1 MNELLKIP
9 MTELIKDFREMPGES
24 HAQRFCFVLGAGASI
39 SSGIKSGQQLVA
51 IWEEYLKSRYGEAH
65 EAWKQ
70 KHNITPENRA
80 SFYSKYYERRFP
92 DPNRGYSFMEREM
105 EKASPSG
112 GYAALAYLLCRNESR
127 SNLVLTTNFDH
138 LTEDAVSRQQGVLPL
153 VVGHESLAHYV
164 SYYVKEGIRRPI
176 IVKIHRDLLMEPK
189 NTEDEIETLDPRWE
203 EPLDL
208 VFTNYHP
215 VFIGYAGNDN
225 SLMDYLIGNSDK
237 FKRNAWK
244 LPYWTLYGNEALRG
258 KAKAFME
265 AAGGFVVP
273 GCDFDE
279 LMILLGDEL
288 GFKLKTADEVAE
300 AARKEHEEIAKII
313 NEVLTKK
320 TRSEAAK
327 SAPVKNQ
334 ASAEDR
340 PDAEESAGPTAPS
353 AAEPARLNDA
363 IGRITGDTDPAS
375 RSARFR
381 QAILAHNSGKYAEA
395 EKMMRALLAEDP
407 DNAVYHRNLGVTLYE
422 MRLCNEAEA
431 EHRRALELDPDK
443 AASHRELGLTLH
455 VMKRYDEAEA
465 EKRRALEL
473 DPDNAEYHYSLG
485 VTLHAMKRYDEAEA
499 ETRRALELGPDNA
512 FYHQQL
518 GVTLYEMKRYDEA
531 EAEHRRALEL
541 DPNKAASHRELGLTL
556 HVMKRYNEAEAE
568 YRRALELDPDNALY
582 HNDLGVTLHA
592 MKRYDEAEA
601 EKRRA
606 VELDPDNAKY
616 YDSLAI
622 TLRANGKYQ
631 EARQAEKKAAELRK
645 QQGK

>member
-1 MNELLKIP
+1 MNELLIIP

-164 SYYVKEGIRRPI
+164 SYYIKEGIRRPI

-189 NTEDEIETLDPRWE
+189 NTEDEIETLDPRWA

-237 FKRNAWK
+237 FKRNVWK

-288 GFKLKTADEVAE
+288 GFQLKTADEVAE
-300 AARKEHEEIAKII
+300 AARMEHEEIAKII

-327 SAPVKNQ
+327 SAPVKDQ

-381 QAILAHNSGKYAEA
+381 QAVLAHNSGKYEEAEA
-395 EKMMRALLAEDP
+395 LYRSLLAEDP

-431 EHRRALELDPDK
+431 EHRRALELDP
-443 AASHRELGLTLH
+443 
-455 VMKRYDEAEA
+455 
-465 EKRRALEL
+465 
-473 DPDNAEYHYSLG
+473 
-485 VTLHAMKRYDEAEA
+485 
-499 ETRRALELGPDNA
+499 
-512 FYHQQL
+512 
-518 GVTLYEMKRYDEA
+518 
-531 EAEHRRALEL
+531 
-541 DPNKAASHRELGLTL
+541 NKAASHRELGLTL
-556 HVMKRYNEAEAE
+556 HVMKHYNEAEAE
-568 YRRALELDPDNALY
+568 YRRALELDPDKALY
-582 HNDLGVTLHA
+582 HNDLGATLHEL
-592 MKRYDEAEA
+592 KRYDEAEA
-601 EKRRA
+601 EFRRA
-606 VELDPDNAKY
+606 LELDPDNAEYHDSLSTTLHEMERYDEAEAETRKALELEPDNAEY

-622 TLRANGKYQ
+622 TLRANGKQQ
-631 EARQAEKKAAELRK
+631 EARQAEIKAAELRK
-645 QQGK
+645 QQGT